1 MGKQEKIVF
10 YTSNGKPL
18 SQFQY
23 KKEIDEATA
32 EIESGQFVSQK
43 EMYKKIK
50 KSI

>member
-1 MGKQEKIVF
+1 MGKQEKIVI

-23 KKEIDEATA
+23 KKEIDKAIE
-32 EIESGQFVSQK
+32 EIKSGQFVSQK
-43 EMYKKIK
+43 EIYKKIK